1 MKYLDTT
8 TEIIEYDEIL
18 KKYYDYYF
26 FKLRKKYL
34 KFIDKHFYK
43 KINLD
48 ILVSSVSEKNIP
60 SSYIYHNLCLYF
72 SIIQIL
78 RKKKFE
84 KIFVN
89 NFFLKNLIEKKYK
102 IKIVIKK
109 DHYKIKSFLNF
120 IKIATKHISIY
131 LLVNIF
137 YPKKLGLNEIT
148 IVDRFITDE
157 NPDVDRY
164 YNNFY
169 REKKNTYQIPTFV
182 NLSLF
187 KIFSFLLKIKKKKFI
202 MKSEF
207 LDIGDI
213 IFSLM
218 YFFRSKKISFR
229 KMYFEKLDISQLVN
243 DELRQSN
250 NYNAS
255 VIGIKNYLFAKK
267 LKFRNIN
274 VSKVIDWN
282 ENTAV
287 DKGWNYGFR
296 KFYPNIKTYGYQN
309 YFVEKKFSA
318 LDITPFENKSKSCP
332 EFLLL
337 ISGSVKK
344 ARKEFTKKLKFINVK
359 ALRFDYLYK
368 KKFYKLKFNDK
379 ILILLNL
386 NINDNLKI
394 INKVLETNYSKN
406 GNKIF
411 IKEHPLLKLK
421 DYYKEDLPDNWVITN
436 GHFADVIKKYKIVV
450 TSGSSSSVFESIL
463 LGGKVLFPLNNYY
476 DAFNLKFLGI
486 PKTLFQVCSN
496 SKDLDDYI
504 KKILNQKI
512 NKFMYYN
519 NKKRLRK
526 LINYKNINFDSL

>member
-8 TEIIEYDEIL
+8 TEIIKYDKTL
-18 KKYYDYYF
+18 KSYYDYYF

-34 KFIDKHFYK
+34 KFIDKNFYD

-48 ILVSSVSEKNIP
+48 ILVSSVAEKNIP
-60 SSYIYHNLCLYF
+60 NSYIYHNLCLYF
-72 SIIQIL
+72 SIIKIL
-78 RKKKFE
+78 KKRKLE

-89 NFFLKNLIEKKYK
+89 NSFLKNQIEKKYK
-102 IKIVIKK
+102 VEIVIKK
-109 DHYKIKSFLNF
+109 NQYKIKSIYNF
-120 IKIATKHISIY
+120 IKVATKHISIY

-137 YPKKLGLNEIT
+137 YSKKSRLNQIT
-148 IVDRFITDE
+148 IVDRFVTDK
-157 NPDVDRY
+157 NPNVDRY

-169 REKKNTYQIPTFV
+169 REKKNIYQIPTFV

-187 KIFSFLLKIKKKKFI
+187 QIFIFLLKIKKKNFI
-202 MKSEF
+202 MKSAF
-207 LDIGDI
+207 LNISDI

-218 YFFRSKKISFR
+218 YFFRLKKIFF
-229 KMYFEKLDISQLVN
+229 KKIYFEKLNISELVN
-243 DELRQSN
+243 NELKQSN

-255 VIGIKNYLFAKK
+255 VIGIKNFLFAKK
-267 LKFRNIN
+267 LKLRNIS
-274 VSKVIDWN
+274 VAKVVDWY
-282 ENTAV
+282 ENTTV

-318 LDITPFENKSKSCP
+318 LDITPLENKSKSCP

-337 ISGSVKK
+337 ISKSVKQ
-344 ARKEFTKKLKFINVK
+344 ARKEFTNKLKFIHFK
-359 ALRFDYLYK
+359 ALRFDYLFK
-368 KKFYKLKFNDK
+368 LKFYKLKFNDR

-386 NINDNLKI
+386 NIYDNLNI
-394 INKVLETNYSKN
+394 INKILETNFSKN

-411 IKEHPLLKLK
+411 VKEHPLLKLK
-421 DYYKEDLPDNWVITN
+421 DYYKEKLPDNWVITN
-436 GHFADVIKKYKIVV
+436 GHFVDIIKKYKIVV

-476 DAFNLKFLGI
+476 DALNLKFLGI
-486 PKTLFQVCSN
+486 PKKLYKVCSN
-496 SKDLDDYI
+496 IKDLDNSI
-504 KKILNQKI
+504 NKILNQNI

-519 NKKRLRK
+519 NKKRIRK
-526 LINYKNINFDSL
+526 IINYKNINLNSL